1 MVMPKILVVED
12 DKSLRL
18 FYEMDLEQ
26 AGYQV
31 VTAGNAVE
39 GLEAFATESPDLVVL
54 DIRMPGM
61 DGLDAMARMLDQKP
75 WIPIVLNS
83 AYSSYKDS
91 FLSWGADA
99 YVIKSSD
106 TRELRAKIRQV
117 LEARQARVVGHRLP
131 SVA

>member
-12 DKSLRL
+12 DESLLL